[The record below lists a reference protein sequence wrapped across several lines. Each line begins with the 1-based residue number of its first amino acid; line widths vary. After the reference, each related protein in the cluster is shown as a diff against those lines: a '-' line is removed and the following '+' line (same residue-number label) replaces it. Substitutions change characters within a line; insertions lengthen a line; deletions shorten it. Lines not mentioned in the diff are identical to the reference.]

1 MRGLLLVVEFEAH
14 LVPAVGVVLTFVA
27 DLALVTHFNGFIIKI
42 YLLRTAILLKVF
54 FGNINR
60 IGS

>member
-54 FGNINR
+54 LGI
-60 IGS
+60 